1 MIDMS
6 EAKAETKREKERKS
20 NRLVED
26 VFMVVSGE
34 EIEEMGAGEVV
45 RGECYPVPVGM

>member
-6 EAKAETKREKERKS
+6 EAKAEIKKDRERKS
-20 NRLVED
+20 NRLFED

-34 EIEEMGAGEVV
+34 EIEKMGAEEVV